1 MLGSAR
7 GVGWGQLS
15 WEGGQEPAPA
25 RPYKSSEFGFYL
37 EEPEGLRERVLYGR
51 PCLVCSPACQPCCF
65 VIRLQGRGGGA
76 CTPPCDSP
84 GRRGR
89 NGQY

>member
-25 RPYKSSEFGFYL
+25 GLTSHQSLDFILRNRKARERGCFT
-37 EEPEGLRERVLYGR
+37 EGLAWFA
-51 PCLVCSPACQPCCF
+51 PPPANPA
-65 VIRLQGRGGGA
+65 V
-76 CTPPCDSP
+76 S
-84 GRRGR
+84 
-89 NGQY
+89 